1 MVFELPPYWE
11 QIREESADDLKEY
24 KKNFANDLLNKR
36 ICLLSTRYNTF
47 DLLFTKFDIYTTRF
61 NSYTYLENK
70 RYKENKMNEFSGAL
84 YSTMLPFPLNT
95 SDEKYLFVL
104 DMNNTTNR
112 LLGVSFLKNRLAKD
126 QNINIY
132 SDPSFNNYIYKTKF
146 YIDLQDSNSQISE
159 LWRIFIETEFEKSLF
174 YGKSNMKRGGSF
186 TRFSMKKM
194 KTKHLKFLLSLFI
207 VLNPNNFNTI
217 IEL

>member
-1 MVFELPPYWE
+1 MGFELPPYWE

-24 KKNFANDLLNKR
+24 NENFADYLLDKR
-36 ICLLSTRYNTF
+36 INLLSTRYNGF
-47 DLLFTKFDIYTTRF
+47 NLLFDKFDIYTTRF
-61 NSYTYLENK
+61 NSYTYLENQ
-70 RYKENKMNEFSGAL
+70 RYKENKMHGFSGAL
-84 YSTMLPFPLNT
+84 YSTTLPFPVNT

-104 DMNNTTNR
+104 DMNNTTNK
-112 LLGVSFLKNRLAKD
+112 LLGVSFLKNKLAKD
-126 QNINIY
+126 QNINMY
-132 SDPSFNNYIYKTKF
+132 ADPSFNNCIYKTQF
-146 YIDLQDSNSQISE
+146 YIDLQESNSQIHK
-159 LWRIFIETEFEKSLF
+159 LWRTFIENEFEKYLF

-207 VLNPNNFNTI
+207 VLNPNDFNTI

>member
-1 MVFELPPYWE
+1 MGFELPPYWE

-24 KKNFANDLLNKR
+24 NENFADYLSDKR
-36 ICLLSTRYNTF
+36 INLLSTRYNGF
-47 DLLFTKFDIYTTRF
+47 DLLFDKFDIYTTRF
-61 NSYTYLENK
+61 NSYTYLENQ
-70 RYKENKMNEFSGAL
+70 RYKENKMHGFSGAL
-84 YSTMLPFPLNT
+84 YSTTLPFPANT

-104 DMNNTTNR
+104 DMNNTTNK
-112 LLGVSFLKNRLAKD
+112 LLGVSFLKNKLAKD
-126 QNINIY
+126 QNINVY
-132 SDPSFNNYIYKTKF
+132 ADPSFNNCIYKTQF
-146 YIDLQDSNSQISE
+146 YIDLQESNSKIHK
-159 LWRIFIETEFEKSLF
+159 LWKTFIENEFEKCLF

-207 VLNPNNFNTI
+207 VLNPNDFNTI